1 MRILLGSLLLVLSGA
16 SLAIAL
22 VLLVTGYRLS
32 AAAFFACFVSV
43 GARAIEV
50 ISDNGGSKR

>member
-1 MRILLGSLLLVLSGA
+1 MKILFGSLLIILSGA

-22 VLLVTGYRLS
+22 ILLVTGHQLS

-43 GARAIEV
+43 GARAIEL
-50 ISDNGGSKR
+50 ISNNGGSKQ

>member
-1 MRILLGSLLLVLSGA
+1 MRILFGSLLFILSEA

-22 VLLVTGYRLS
+22 ILLVTGHQLS

>member
-1 MRILLGSLLLVLSGA
+1 MRILFGSLLLIESGA
-16 SLAIAL
+16 ILAVAL
-22 VLLVTGYRLS
+22 ILLVTGHQLI
-32 AAAFFACFVSV
+32 AVVFFACFVSV